1 MGSAEADTAPRSLRS
16 DAAANRERLL
26 AAAAQAIKRHGE
38 KVPMASIAHDAGVGI
53 GTLYRHYPARA
64 DLLAA
69 LEQRSYE
76 IVLGNAR
83 AAADSR
89 RPAIVALELFLERTI
104 SSRHDLI
111 LPLHGGPVI
120 LDEQTVAVRTEIANL
135 IEQVLARGRDDGTIR
150 DDATAVD
157 VIITGALLAQSLPHA
172 ANWDRLAA
180 RQARIY
186 LDGLAAVGS
195 RRLPGRAP
203 TRVQLD
209 TGSASGRGD

>member
-1 MGSAEADTAPRSLRS
+1 VEHLLEVVAMG
-16 DAAANRERLL
+16 RERLL

-38 KVPMASIAHDAGVGI
+38 KVPMASIAHDARVGI

-69 LEQRSYE
+69 LERRSYE

-83 AAADSR
+83 AAVDNR
-89 RPAIVALELFLERTI
+89 RSAIAALGLFLERTI

-111 LPLHGGPVI
+111 LPLHGGPVS
-120 LDEQTVAVRTEIANL
+120 LDEPTVAVRTEISNL
-135 IEQVLARGRDDGTIR
+135 IEQVLSRGRDDGTIR

-157 VIITGALLAQSLPHA
+157 VIITGALLAQPLPHA
-172 ANWDRLAA
+172 ADWDQLAA
-180 RQARIY
+180 RQARIF
-186 LDGLAAVGS
+186 LDGPAAAGS

-203 TRVQLD
+203 TRVQLE
-209 TGSASGRGD
+209 TGFASGRGD